1 MNMDRLFCVDAIQ
14 NKVKAVAGISGVD
27 IDLKTKKVAM
37 QTETRTSVRMWAATA
52 TASVCR

>member
-37 QTETRTSVRMWAATA
+37 QTETRTSVSWKKEKT
-52 TASVCR
+52 TK